1 MAKQRPTD
9 KRPTRKQLARRER
22 EERAQR
28 WLLISAITIGA
39 VVLVILGY
47 GLVTEL
53 IIKAQ
58 RPVAR
63 VGEVAITT
71 KDFKARQT
79 YERWLTELQI
89 YQYQSYIQQ
98 LTAAQAAAPTPEAG
112 ESSEAPV
119 DDGTN
124 ALIQQLQI
132 QLSSMQSQLSADMAS
147 SYAENVLN
155 SMVEEEL
162 VRQEAAARGLTVTD
176 AEVEERIGLII
187 GYNPEAETSPTETVT
202 STETITATATPATP
216 TQQQSYDELYKL
228 FKTDVLQITNYAEKD
243 FVAMVRASLL
253 ADRLRTEFL
262 TDVETVADQI
272 EGALFSVGTDEAARA
287 LQERLNNG
295 EVTPEAL
302 IDELTNDNDD
312 TSLGFS
318 LPWLPAGYLAGQMG
332 PEIEQAAFNTPVGQA
347 SEPVPDADGTYYY
360 VVYVTGHEER
370 EVSEDI
376 LAQAGDQAYQDWLA
390 SAKETSVAYLDW
402 EDAVVTQ

>member
-187 GYNPEAETSPTETVT
+187 GYNP
-202 STETITATATPATP
+202 
-216 TQQQSYDELYKL
+216 
-228 FKTDVLQITNYAEKD
+228 
-243 FVAMVRASLL
+243 
-253 ADRLRTEFL
+253 
-262 TDVETVADQI
+262 
-272 EGALFSVGTDEAARA
+272 
-287 LQERLNNG
+287 
-295 EVTPEAL
+295 
-302 IDELTNDNDD
+302 
-312 TSLGFS
+312 
-318 LPWLPAGYLAGQMG
+318 
-332 PEIEQAAFNTPVGQA
+332 
-347 SEPVPDADGTYYY
+347 
-360 VVYVTGHEER
+360 
-370 EVSEDI
+370 
-376 LAQAGDQAYQDWLA
+376 
-390 SAKETSVAYLDW
+390 
-402 EDAVVTQ
+402 